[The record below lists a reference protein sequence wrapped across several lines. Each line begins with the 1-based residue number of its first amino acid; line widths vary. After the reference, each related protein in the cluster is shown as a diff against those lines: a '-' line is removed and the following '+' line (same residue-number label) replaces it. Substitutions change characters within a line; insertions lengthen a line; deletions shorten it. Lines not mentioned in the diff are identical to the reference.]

1 LRTPRPWPTLNPPRK
16 RPDRPV
22 SPPDDRPSSRPP
34 FWDRRYAANDHLFGT
49 EPSAFVAAEAHRIP
63 EGSTVLELGAGE
75 ARTLAWLARA
85 RAARGT
91 AVDFSEAAL
100 RAARETA
107 EADGLPLETVAADVR
122 SWQPERQWDAV
133 VVAFLQ
139 LLPSERPSLYRT
151 IQAALRPGGLLL
163 GEWFRPD
170 HLNGPYDRI
179 GPSTADRMVPPAELR
194 AAFATDAILRCD
206 AADVTLAEGPL
217 LRGRAAV
224 VRLVARR
231 AVR

>member
-1 LRTPRPWPTLNPPRK
+1 MA
-16 RPDRPV
+16 
-22 SPPDDRPSSRPP
+22 PPDDRPSSRPP
-34 FWDRRYAANDHLFGT
+34 FWDRRYAENEHLFGT

-75 ARTLAWLARA
+75 ARTLAWLARE

-91 AVDFSEAAL
+91 AVDFSETAL

-122 SWQPERQWDAV
+122 SWRPERQWDAV

-139 LLPSERPSLYRT
+139 LLPSERPDLYRT
-151 IQAALRPGGLLL
+151 IRAALRPGGLLL
-163 GEWFRPD
+163 GEWFRPA

-194 AAFATDAILRCD
+194 TAFATDEVLRCD
-206 AADVTLAEGPL
+206 AVDVTLAEGPL

-224 VRLVARR
+224 ARLVARR
-231 AVR
+231 AGR